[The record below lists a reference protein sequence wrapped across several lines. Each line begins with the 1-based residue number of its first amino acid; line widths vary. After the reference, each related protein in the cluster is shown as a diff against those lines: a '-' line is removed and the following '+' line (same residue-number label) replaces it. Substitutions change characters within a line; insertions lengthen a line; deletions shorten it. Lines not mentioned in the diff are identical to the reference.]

1 MTARAEAAQNHKDIS
16 AGFSQRVHGAD
27 PARWNDP
34 SPVTGWRARDVV
46 GHLVT
51 WLPGFLEG
59 GSDVRLAPTP
69 SADDDP
75 VAAWDQHVEHVQD
88 LLDDPAT
95 DDLVYNSPMFGAIPL
110 AQAIDQFYT
119 TDVFMH
125 TWDLA
130 RATGQDDSLD
140 EDRCRAIYEGML
152 PMDEVLRQGDQFGP
166 RVNVP
171 EDASFQDKLIG
182 FIGRQP

>member
-1 MTARAEAAQNHKDIS
+1 MTARADAAQNHKDAA
-16 AGFSQRVHGAD
+16 AGFSQRVHSAD
-27 PARWNDP
+27 ASTWDAA
-34 SPVTGWRARDVV
+34 SPVEGWRARDVV

-59 GSDVRLAPTP
+59 GSEVRLAATP
-69 SADDDP
+69 SAEDDP
-75 VAAWDQHVEHVQD
+75 VAAWDQHVAHVQE

-95 DDLVYNSPMFGAIPL
+95 DDLVYESPMFGAMPL

-140 EDRCRAIYEGML
+140 EAKCRAIYEGML
-152 PMDEVLRQGDQFGP
+152 PMDDLLRSSGQFGP
-166 RVNVP
+166 KVEVSD
-171 EDASFQDKLIG
+171 EASYQDKLIG